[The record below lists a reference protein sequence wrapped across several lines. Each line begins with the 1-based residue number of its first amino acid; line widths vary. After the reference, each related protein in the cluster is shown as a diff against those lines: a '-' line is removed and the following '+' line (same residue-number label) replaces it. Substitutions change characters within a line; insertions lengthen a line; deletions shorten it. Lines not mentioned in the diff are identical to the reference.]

1 MELILHNGKIKAETG
16 DVSAVFCRDGVFE
29 AVGSDEEVLA
39 LKTEQTKVIDLQG
52 KRVLPGFDDSHMH
65 FLDIGYS
72 FRKLDL
78 RPAKSVE
85 DVIEMGKAYLKE
97 RKISEGGWLEAN
109 NWNQEGWTE
118 KRLPTKQDLDKISTD
133 IPIVASRVC
142 GHIVIVNSKAL
153 EIMGLTKDTPQPEDG
168 SRFDLGEDGE
178 PNGVLHELF
187 HLVMEHIP
195 APSVADIKQ
204 MIELVSEEASR
215 KGLTRVQSDDLEVI
229 PVKDTADVIQAFM
242 ELSEEHK
249 MPVRVSEQCYMPDL
263 AKLEKF
269 YERGFCKGYGNDYY
283 RLGCIKIVADG
294 SLGGRTAWLLDD
306 YSDEA
311 GQRGLQ
317 IYKDEKELFDMVEC
331 AHVHKMPVAVHCIGD
346 AAATQVV
353 DAIENA
359 MKKHPE
365 IKLRHGIVHAQ
376 ILNEDLERR
385 MKELDIQAFIQPVF
399 IQSDMYMAEDRLG
412 ERIKH
417 SYNWRTLADMGI
429 HQSMGTD
436 SPVEDMDPIA
446 NIYSAVTRKSISNPE
461 LPPWHPEESLTLDE
475 AIDFYTKASAYAAG
489 DEDRKGMI
497 KKGYLADMTVLDR
510 DLYAVPTEEIKDIK
524 VTMTVVGGEIT
535 YMS

>member
-1 MELILHNGKIKAETG
+1 
-16 DVSAVFCRDGVFE
+16 
-29 AVGSDEEVLA
+29 
-39 LKTEQTKVIDLQG
+39 
-52 KRVLPGFDDSHMH
+52 MH

-510 DLYAVPTEEIKDIK
+510 DIYAVPTEEIKDIK